1 MFFKKKI
8 EKQNN
13 NQLIKIAALMIHA
26 GKIDENFSK
35 QEEMI
40 IKQALLKMGANTE
53 NIKEIIEQSKIIEE
67 NANQILDF
75 TKEVKAMDDEKK
87 IEIIETLWRIIYS
100 NKDADVYETN
110 LMRRLAGLMYIDNK
124 IMGSI
129 QEKIK
134 KALLKMGA
142 NTENIQEIIEKS
154 KVIEE
159 NANQILDFTK
169 EVKVMDEEKKI
180 EIIETLWRIIYSNK
194 PKKIFKKTD
203 KQVEKGNPF
212 GVLKNLN
219 FN

>member
-8 EKQNN
+8 EKQSNK
-13 NQLIKIAALMIHA
+13 QLIKIAALMIHA

-53 NIKEIIEQSKIIEE
+53 NIQEIIEQSKIIEE

-75 TKEVKAMDDEKK
+75 TKEVKMMDEEKK

-100 NKDADVYETN
+100 NKDADIYETN

-134 KALLKMGA
+134 K
-142 NTENIQEIIEKS
+142 EIS
-154 KVIEE
+154 
-159 NANQILDFTK
+159 
-169 EVKVMDEEKKI
+169 
-180 EIIETLWRIIYSNK
+180 
-194 PKKIFKKTD
+194 
-203 KQVEKGNPF
+203 
-212 GVLKNLN
+212 
-219 FN
+219 